1 MNKSGVF
8 FFVRLKL
15 DGGFETSFIFIGG
28 EDSHFDVHIFQMGWF
43 NHQPGNVSPFF
54 LWLSGQWDPEL
65 VAGNDHQDGY
75 QLENRGAE
83 WRNLVGVGGFY
94 SIYIYTVQICI
105 AYMINTILMCGL
117 FLLLYEEGCF
127 KSRTSEMSWEMTTLF
142 QIFQRIPRVQLH
154 I

>member
-1 MNKSGVF
+1 MWDPLKVLQEYEQIGCF

-94 SIYIYTVQICI
+94 SIYIYSPD
-105 AYMINTILMCGL
+105 
-117 FLLLYEEGCF
+117 LYSIYDKYHLDVWVVSLVVRGG
-127 KSRTSEMSWEMTTLF
+127 LF
-142 QIFQRIPRVQLH
+142 QIKDE
-154 I
+154 